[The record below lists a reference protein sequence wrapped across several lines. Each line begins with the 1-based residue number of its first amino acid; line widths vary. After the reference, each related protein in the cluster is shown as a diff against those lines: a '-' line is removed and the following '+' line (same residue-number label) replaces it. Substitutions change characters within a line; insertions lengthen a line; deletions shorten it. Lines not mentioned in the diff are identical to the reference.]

1 MHVAGRDH
9 GSPESTGDTL
19 EHPVGAE
26 RSGNFLDAAQPVLDG
41 KYQGLGSKQHL
52 RTGRRRFDV
61 HGLGCKDDEFHL
73 PDVSRIGGCADLH
86 HPIAAGPL
94 DSEPLFADRLDMG
107 FPGVDHPDFVACF
120 RQQTGVDGAH
130 RPGAY
135 YSNFHD
141 PSTILSKEI

>member
-9 GSPESTGDTL
+9 GSAESTGDTL
-19 EHPVGAE
+19 EHPVGTE
-26 RSGNFLDAAQPVLDG
+26 RSGNFLDAPQPVLDR
-41 KYQGLGSKQHL
+41 QDQRMGSKEYS
-52 RTGRRRFDV
+52 RTGRGCFDL
-61 HGLGCKDDEFHL
+61 HGLGRYDDEFHL
-73 PDVSRIGGCADLH
+73 PDVPCIGGCTDLH
-86 HPIAAGPL
+86 HPIAAGAL
-94 DSEPLFADRLDMG
+94 DPEPPFADRLDMG
-107 FPGVDHPDFVACF
+107 FPGVNHPDFVACF